1 MPYSI
6 FSHERVWLECGFTK
20 FSKLRC
26 RIVRRPYAVN
36 ARPERHSFPAILID
50 RRHTGDIP
58 LPERSELRRDH
69 QVERVEVDLVLDRHK
84 RLDLAY
90 KILFGIQVNFIQEP
104 HYRAYTHLMRRDY
117 LLPVE
122 QNITCFR
129 KMDVGLR
136 RIDSGIAG

>member
-50 RRHTGDIP
+50 RRHTRDVP

-69 QVERVEVDLVLDRHK
+69 QVERIKVDLVLDRHD
-84 RLDLAY
+84 RLDLANTVFLAV
-90 KILFGIQVNFIQEP
+90 KVDFIQEP
-104 HYRAYTHLMRRDY
+104 YDRRDSHPMRRDNR
-117 LLPVE
+117 LP
-122 QNITCFR
+122 
-129 KMDVGLR
+129 L
-136 RIDSGIAG
+136 